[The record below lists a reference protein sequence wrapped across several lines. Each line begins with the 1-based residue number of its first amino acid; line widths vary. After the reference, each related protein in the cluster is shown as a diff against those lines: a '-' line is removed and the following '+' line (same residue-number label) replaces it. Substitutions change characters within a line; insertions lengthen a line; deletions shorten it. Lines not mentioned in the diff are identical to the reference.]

1 MATLCSPLLPVAAP
15 APPRVLLVEQD
26 PEGAAMLDR
35 IAIGLGCAAVRCRDG
50 AAAAELLRQQD
61 FDLVFIDR
69 NQDDGTGTG
78 LIAALLAIAPG
89 VRIVAT
95 GPVATAVPAIKAG
108 ADDHL
113 ARPFDPARVRAILD
127 NPQRC
132 PAHAAPERSSG
143 LPAPASRCA
152 AMQVAMG
159 MVRSAAGSEV
169 PVLLRGESGT
179 GKGMLARALHDHS
192 PRRADPFVT
201 VNCPSLSD
209 ELLASELFGHV
220 RGAFTGAVRDQQGKV
235 ELADGGTLF
244 LDELGDLSPSVQ
256 ARLLRFVQERTYE
269 RVGDQRTRLA
279 DVRIVAATNRDLES
293 LVLTGG
299 FREDLLYR
307 LNVIEV
313 TLPALRDRPD
323 DLMELAGRLLTVFC
337 TEAGRTGMSFSP
349 AAIALIS
356 SHAWPGNIRELRN
369 EIQRIT
375 VLWPGRVIE
384 ADAFS
389 VRIRGQ
395 PAAGPRVGGPHT
407 LAAIED
413 AHVRLTLARTQA
425 FDEAARILG
434 IDPSTLWRKRQRLGL

>member
-1 MATLCSPLLPVAAP
+1 
-15 APPRVLLVEQD
+15 
-26 PEGAAMLDR
+26 ML
-35 IAIGLGCAAVRCRDG
+35 
-50 AAAAELLRQQD
+50 
-61 FDLVFIDR
+61 
-69 NQDDGTGTG
+69 
-78 LIAALLAIAPG
+78 
-89 VRIVAT
+89 
-95 GPVATAVPAIKAG
+95 TAW
-108 ADDHL
+108 
-113 ARPFDPARVRAILD
+113 
-127 NPQRC
+127 
-132 PAHAAPERSSG
+132 
-143 LPAPASRCA
+143 
-152 AMQVAMG
+152 G

-192 PRRADPFVT
+192 PRRGDPFVT

-256 ARLLRFVQERTYE
+256 ARLLRFVQDRTYE

-323 DLMELAGRLLTVFC
+323 DLMVLACQLLSLFC
-337 TEAGRTGMSFSP
+337 SDAGRTGMSFSP

-356 SHAWPGNIRELRN
+356 SHPWPGNIRELRN

-395 PAAGPRVGGPHT
+395 PAAGPRVGGAHT

-413 AHVRLTLARTQA
+413 AHVRLILARTTA